1 MYCDFYLTQVT
12 HLAEEHVRA
21 ALLLGPDRTLKAWEY
36 EALENAI
43 HQGLDITTVLH
54 CTNDH
59 HPPRKVQHA
68 AYHALALTGR
78 ARLPMLRERD
88 VTPLLRNDVEVQYFQ
103 SEWDGHWQRI
113 PDSLAVQLDDHDV
126 VMKFGMNLLQNPED
140 LPVPHG
146 VVAYHDANPEAHRGR
161 PHGFPELAAGQATMS
176 VAVHQLSNVQDGG
189 KVLAEAHSQVVPTS
203 YRATLKNTYDAS
215 IPLLAKAIGALK
227 NQLPVQNAT
236 PELNHLLPTNGQV
249 VKTLGK
255 MATALVGRGLYG
267 AFREKRWNVA
277 FVPQP
282 FDPENPTP
290 PNFAELQPL
299 TLPEG
304 YTFAADPC
312 AFHNGRLYVEV
323 MHAGTGKGEIF
334 TYSNGESRRVDVPVD
349 GGHLSYPQILEY
361 EGVTYLF
368 PEMALVGPSTFFE
381 LDEVNLV
388 CSAAHLLQGLEN
400 ERLVDATFFE
410 HEGHWYLFAGRL
422 ENVGERLELWVSDN
436 PFGPWKQHPQT
447 PVCLDPRTAR
457 MGGPIIQ
464 ANGQLYRTGQDGS
477 VSYGRGVTINRIEK
491 LTPTEFEETRLSS
504 FTIKGAYGPHTI
516 LPTSEGYWLDYYTE
530 QTTPLAGVRRVK
542 GRLK

>member
-1 MYCDFYLTQVT
+1 M
-12 HLAEEHVRA
+12 RA

-36 EALENAI
+36 EALELAI
-43 HQGLDITTVLH
+43 KQGLDITTVLH
-54 CTNDH
+54 CTNDRQS
-59 HPPRKVQHA
+59 PRKAQHL

-78 ARLPMLRERD
+78 VRMPQLRERD
-88 VTPLLRNDVEVQYFQ
+88 VTPLLRNDVEDIYFR
-103 SEWDGHWQRI
+103 SEWDGAWQRM
-113 PDSLAVQLDDHDV
+113 PKHLAEQLNEHDV
-126 VMKFGMNLLQNPED
+126 VVKFGMNLLQNPGD
-140 LPVPHG
+140 LPTTHG
-146 VVAYHDANPEAHRGR
+146 VVAYHDAIPEAHRGR
-161 PHGFPELAAGQATMS
+161 PHGFHELAAGQATMNI
-176 VAVHQLSNVQDGG
+176 AVHQLRNTPDDG

-203 YRATLKNTYDAS
+203 YRATLGNTYEAS
-215 IPLLAKAIGALK
+215 IPLLAKALSALES
-227 NQLPVQNAT
+227 QLGVRDAK
-236 PELNHLLPTNGQV
+236 PELNHRLPTNGQV

-255 MATALVGRGLYG
+255 MATALIARGLYG
-267 AFREKRWNVA
+267 AFREKRWSVA

-282 FDPENPTP
+282 FDPENPTAP
-290 PNFAELQPL
+290 DFDDLQPI

-323 MHAGTGKGEIF
+323 MDAGTGKGEIF
-334 TYSNGESRRVDVPVD
+334 AYHNGESRRVDVPVD

-381 LDEVNLV
+381 LDEEQLV
-388 CSAAHLLQGLEN
+388 CTTAHQLEGLED

-422 ENVGERLELWVSDN
+422 ENVGERLELWVSDS
-436 PFGPWKQHPQT
+436 PFGPWKPHPQT

-477 VSYGRGVTINRIEK
+477 VSYGRGATINRIEK
-491 LTPTEFEETRLSS
+491 LTPTEYEESRISP
-504 FTIKGAYGPHTI
+504 FAIEGAYGPHTI
-516 LPTSEGYWLDYYTE
+516 LPTDDGYWLDYYTE
-530 QTTPLAGVRRVK
+530 QTTPLAGVRRLK